1 LCETS
6 RLCLRMLIELTN
18 LPRCQILPRQ
28 NSSIIKGK
36 RGQAFCLSLEER
48 VLSLAQFIAKSSQRV
63 DAILMLL
70 ICLKV

>member
-1 LCETS
+1 
-6 RLCLRMLIELTN
+6 MLIELTN
-18 LPRCQILPRQ
+18 LPGCQILPME

-36 RGQAFCLSLEER
+36 RGQAFCVSLEER
-48 VLSLAQFIAKSSQRV
+48 VLSLDRFIAKSSQRM

>member
-1 LCETS
+1 MCETS
-6 RLCLRMLIELTN
+6 QLCLRMLIELTN
-18 LPRCQILPRQ
+18 LPGCQILPME

-36 RGQAFCLSLEER
+36 RGQAFCVSLEER
-48 VLSLAQFIAKSSQRV
+48 VLSLDRFIAKSSQRM